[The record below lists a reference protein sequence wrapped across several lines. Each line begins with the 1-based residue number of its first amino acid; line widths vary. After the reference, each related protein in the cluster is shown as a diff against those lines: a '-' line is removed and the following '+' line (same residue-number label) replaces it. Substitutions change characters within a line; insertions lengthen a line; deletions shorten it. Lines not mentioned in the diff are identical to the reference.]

1 MNDAKQ
7 KLIISYLIS
16 SAPLFSLCAPILKP
30 EYFTPTLKNAVAF
43 IKNYAD
49 KYNAV
54 PSPEQIKAETDIE
67 VEITKI
73 TRDQI
78 EYCASEVEKFCKEQA
93 LISAVLSSA
102 ALINEEDTNPDVVAS
117 KVKNLVTEASTISL
131 HKDVGFGFTDD
142 PHEMMERL
150 RKRPKQPT
158 GWKEFDYLMEG
169 GISRQEM
176 LLWGAPPKGGKSVTM
191 QNLCLNLAEQGLPVL
206 YISLELSVPV
216 IWKRFA
222 QMVSGVPSREILDRA
237 IEVEHAIERLKDTVD
252 LVIEQMP
259 VGTRPIHV
267 RSYLKEFELKRGYI
281 PQAVA
286 FDYIDLFYPNEKDV
300 SISEAFT
307 KDKLVSEQ
315 LRQILVDYDQ
325 YGTSAS
331 QLNRTALGE
340 DVTTY
345 HGGMI
350 AGGVSKINTTDDLV
364 AIYQSERMKA
374 EGLISF
380 QFLANRNVSV
390 DVNRIDLAWDRNS
403 LRITDLKKS
412 MFFGPKGVDP
422 KGKNLKLPNRSTA
435 NELIDM
441 IPTQ

>member
-7 KLIISYLIS
+7 KLIVSYLIS
-16 SAPLFSLCAPILKP
+16 SAPLFALCTPIIKA
-30 EYFTPTLKNAVAF
+30 EYFTPVLKNAVSF
-43 IKNYAD
+43 IKGYAD

-54 PSPEQIKAETDIE
+54 PSPAQVEAETGID
-67 VEITKI
+67 VDLVQI

-78 EYCASEVEKFCKEQA
+78 EYCANEVEKFCKEQA

-102 ALINEEDTNPDVVAS
+102 ALINEEDTDPDVVSA

-131 HKDVGFGFTDD
+131 HKQIGMGLTEN
-142 PHEMMERL
+142 PRGMMERL
-150 RKRPKQPT
+150 RNRPKQPT
-158 GWKEFDYLMEG
+158 KWKEFDYIMEG

-176 LLWGAPPKGGKSVTM
+176 LLWSAPPKGGKSITM

-222 QMVSGVPSREILDRA
+222 QMVSGIPSRELLDRET
-237 IEVEHAIERLKDTVD
+237 EVIHAIERLQDTVD
-252 LVIEQMP
+252 LVVEHMP
-259 VGTRPIHV
+259 AGTRPVHI

-281 PQAVA
+281 PQAIA
-286 FDYIDLFYPNEKDV
+286 FDYLDLFYPNEKDV
-300 SISEAFT
+300 SVGDVFT

-315 LRQILVDYDQ
+315 LRQILVDYDM

-340 DVTTY
+340 SVTSY
-345 HGGMI
+345 NGSMI

-380 QFLANRNVSV
+380 QFLANRNVTV
-390 DVNRIDLAWDRNS
+390 DVTRIELAWNRNS
-403 LRITDLKKS
+403 LRITDLAKS
-412 MFFGPKGVDP
+412 PLFPTKNGGA
-422 KGKNLKLPNRSTA
+422 GKNPKPEPKSNV
-435 NELIDM
+435 NDLIDM